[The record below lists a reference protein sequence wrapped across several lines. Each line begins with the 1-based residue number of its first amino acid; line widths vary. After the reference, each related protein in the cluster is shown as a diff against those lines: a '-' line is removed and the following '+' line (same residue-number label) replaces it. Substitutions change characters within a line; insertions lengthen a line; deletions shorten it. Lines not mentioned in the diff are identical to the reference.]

1 MMGVI
6 EIDAAGFE
14 ETVRR
19 AGQPVL
25 VDFWAQWCGPCRQLA
40 PVLEALAP
48 DMAGRLTIAKL
59 NIDDNPSL
67 AVEYDVRSIPLLVLF
82 HGGKPLARQ
91 VGLMTAGELRR
102 WLEQELAALP
112 APAATGTL
120 SSGAAA

>member
-1 MMGVI
+1 MGMI

-14 ETVRR
+14 DAVIR

-48 DMAGRLTIAKL
+48 EMAGRLTIAKL
-59 NIDDNPSL
+59 NIDDNPGL

-82 HGGKPLARQ
+82 HGGQPRARQ

-102 WLEQELAALP
+102 WLEQELAALAGP
-112 APAATGTL
+112 ADTGTL